1 MAITK
6 SITIDG
12 KEVQFRASA
21 AVPRMYRIRFRRD
34 IFRDLLALQADI
46 KASEDTGEKRMPE
59 KTALRNLPLCWIT
72 WKSSRTSPM

>member
-46 KASEDTGEKRMPE
+46 KASEG
-59 KTALRNLPLCWIT
+59 ALIVA
-72 WKSSRTSPM
+72 M